1 MRDFVEKSIEFLRAG
16 IHLLIIDVFPP
27 SPRDPSGIHKAVWDE
42 IVEEEFEFPAG
53 KDRILVSYEA
63 GRERVAYIGVGDR
76 LPDMPV
82 ILTQDLHVMVP
93 LEPTYQ
99 ATWDAQPEELRLAV
113 ETGVLPDAEV
123 E

>member
-1 MRDFVEKSIEFLRAG
+1 VEKSIEFLRAG

-27 SPRDPSGIHKAVWDE
+27 SPRDPHGIHKAVWDE
-42 IVEEEFEFPAG
+42 IVEEEFEFPTG

-63 GRERVAYIGVGDR
+63 GRERVAYIEPIGVGDR

-82 ILTQDLHVMVP
+82 ILTQDLHAMVP

-99 ATWDAQPEELRLAV
+99 TTWDAQPEELRLAV
-113 ETGVLPDAEV
+113 ETGVLPKPEV